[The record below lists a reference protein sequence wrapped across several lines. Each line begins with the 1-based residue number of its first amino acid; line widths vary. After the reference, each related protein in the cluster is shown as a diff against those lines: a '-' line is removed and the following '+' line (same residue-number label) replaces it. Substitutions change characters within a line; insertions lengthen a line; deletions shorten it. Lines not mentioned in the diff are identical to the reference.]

1 MVHILLDKIRLYR
14 HPNVTY
20 NISYGFCASGI
31 LCPTVLAQ
39 AFMQKAIM
47 PIEPFVIQST
57 NQKSKPAESRD

>member
-1 MVHILLDKIRLYR
+1 MVHIPLDKIRLYR

-31 LCPTVLAQ
+31 LCLTVLAQ

-47 PIEPFVIQST
+47 PTEPFAMGSKYIL
-57 NQKSKPAESRD
+57 NKSKI